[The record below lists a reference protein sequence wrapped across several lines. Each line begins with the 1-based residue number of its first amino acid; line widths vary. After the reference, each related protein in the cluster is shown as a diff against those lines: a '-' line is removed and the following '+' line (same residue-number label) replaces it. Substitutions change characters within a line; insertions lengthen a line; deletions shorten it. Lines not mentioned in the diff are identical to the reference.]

1 MGDPVLPDVDDDRSR
16 YDVHLR
22 PHRRHRNHRRVSAA
36 ALQTQTQGAALYLR
50 RNVPHG
56 ASVSFT
62 SKSKQSNVFFS
73 KCRKFRLTR

>member
-16 YDVHLR
+16 YDVYLR
-22 PHRRHRNHRRVSAA
+22 PHRRHRHHRRVSAA
-36 ALQTQTQGAALYLR
+36 ALQTQTQGAARNLR

-62 SKSKQSNVFFS
+62 SKSKQSRFFFQNADS
-73 KCRKFRLTR
+73 FV